1 MDSETIIIFG
11 DVRIKGTVA
20 NINSIEEIYKSS
32 TNLEH
37 RAVLECLET
46 AKKKTI
52 DTFIPELHRG
62 TITISNTALIKLLS
76 YG

>member
-1 MDSETIIIFG
+1 METIIILG
-11 DVRIKGTVA
+11 NVEINGTIA

-37 RAVLECLET
+37 RAILECLET

-52 DTFIPELHRG
+52 DTFIPEIHRG
-62 TITISNTALIKLLS
+62 TITISKTALIKLLS
-76 YG
+76 HG